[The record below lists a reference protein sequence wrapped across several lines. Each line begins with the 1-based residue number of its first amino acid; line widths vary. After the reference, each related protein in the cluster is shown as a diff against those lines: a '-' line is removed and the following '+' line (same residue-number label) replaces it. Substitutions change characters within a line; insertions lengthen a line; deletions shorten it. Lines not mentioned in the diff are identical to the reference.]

1 MKSIKFI
8 LLFIG
13 RGLYFLTKPFN
24 SFSGII
30 GIIFQQIKMGYLSGL
45 LLKVGNNLL
54 IGRNYRIIGGKYI
67 SIGDNFSALYGFRI
81 EAFDTY
87 LDNQYT
93 PEIFIG
99 NNVFVNTD
107 CHLACINKLKIGN
120 NVLIAS
126 RVFITDHYHGQVG
139 VDDHLP
145 PYKRDLFSKGAVEIG
160 NNVLIGEGV
169 AILPNVIIGD
179 NCVIG
184 ANSVVN
190 KSFPKNSIIAGVP
203 ARSIKTIMNDE

>member
-1 MKSIKFI
+1 MKFI
-8 LLFIG
+8 KLILRFTG
-13 RGLYFLTKPFN
+13 LSLYFITKQFKYFL
-24 SFSGII
+24 SFLMIV
-30 GIIFQQIKMGYLSGL
+30 FRQVKMGYISAAFK
-45 LLKVGNNLL
+45 KVGVNFLVE
-54 IGRNYRIIGGKYI
+54 GNYRVIGGRYI
-67 SIGDNFSALYGFRI
+67 SIGDNFSSLYGLRI
-81 EAFDTY
+81 EAYDAY
-87 LDNQYT
+87 LDNTYN
-93 PEIFIG
+93 PEILIG
-99 NNVFVNTD
+99 DYVFLNTD

-139 VDDHLP
+139 VDDHLAP
-145 PYKRDLFSKGAVEIG
+145 FKRDLFSKGPVEIG

-169 AILPNVIIGD
+169 AILPNVTIGD

-203 ARSIKTIMNDE
+203 ARCIKTILNDE